1 MNVHKTEINIEI
13 VPNCFKLHPSFQ
25 NPIFKHRR
33 RRYRERIKLIC
44 WNSFEHHIVRQRG
57 PHELQTNINKKKLE
71 FNFTL
76 NFKRFEVKYSHCK
89 KSPSLKWLFGIHGSK
104 VVVEHSLK
112 SNRNIFASDS
122 EVHANSICKWIRPF
136 SQNFR

>member
-57 PHELQTNINKKKLE
+57 PHELQTNINKK
-71 FNFTL
+71 NL
-76 NFKRFEVKYSHCK
+76 NLISLWI
-89 KSPSLKWLFGIHGSK
+89 SNDLKWNIHTAK
-104 VVVEHSLK
+104 SLQ
-112 SNRNIFASDS
+112 
-122 EVHANSICKWIRPF
+122 V
-136 SQNFR
+136 